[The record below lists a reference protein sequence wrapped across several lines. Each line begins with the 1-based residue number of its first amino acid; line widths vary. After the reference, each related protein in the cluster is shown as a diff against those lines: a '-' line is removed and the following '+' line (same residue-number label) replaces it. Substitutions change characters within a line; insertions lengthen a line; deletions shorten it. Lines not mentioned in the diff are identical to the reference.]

1 MQLIEDVKT
10 FGGLHEIQLVG
21 PVFAQA
27 AQEASHAFKTN
38 KVVIITYGLTNALA
52 INQNFGMIAGCAC

>member
-38 KVVIITYGLTNALA
+38 KVVIHNLWPY
-52 INQNFGMIAGCAC
+52 

>member
-27 AQEASHAFKTN
+27 AQEGSHAFKTN
-38 KVVIITYGLTNALA
+38 KVVIHNLWPY
-52 INQNFGMIAGCAC
+52 